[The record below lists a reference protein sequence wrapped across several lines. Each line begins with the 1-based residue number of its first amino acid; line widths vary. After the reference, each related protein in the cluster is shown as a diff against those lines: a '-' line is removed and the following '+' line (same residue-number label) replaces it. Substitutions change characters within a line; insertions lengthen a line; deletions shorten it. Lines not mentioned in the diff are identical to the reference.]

1 MNNIALQKLI
11 HLYQDPNLEYKL
23 AFPAHWKAEYRVR
36 MKTQKSLINENTG
49 QIVEEVTPYFR
60 EISEITQKTTKFY
73 IDMRDEPNSLTNEEI
88 AKLFAD
94 MNLYSPYESFL
105 IQIETADMVDHVHIL
120 NTYPDPDGELH
131 DQIVATRFMYHKA
144 KDLWS
149 HDFNSYEFIRLPK
162 KDNDP
167 KEGFPFTIRF
177 LSELDKEYVHID
189 ERLTAWAQGIIT
201 AYALLNIHLQFPEIS
216 KQEDVKGRPNT
227 TIGHHR
233 LKKHTKSELRNLPSY
248 EHKTLVLNMYDDD
261 YGNGNGKRSSGTAF
275 HSVRK
280 HIMKI
285 GRGKN
290 KGKPTFRKAHFRGSK
305 DVGVISKDYK
315 IAGSAK

>member
-23 AFPAHWKAEYRVR
+23 AFPAHWKSEYRVR

-49 QIVEEVTPYFR
+49 QIVEEVTPYFK
-60 EISEITQKTTKFY
+60 EISELAQKHSKFY
-73 IDMRDEPNSLTNEEI
+73 IDMRDERNALTNEEVV
-88 AKLFAD
+88 KLYRD
-94 MNLYSPYESFL
+94 MKVYSPYDSFL
-105 IQIETADMVDHVHIL
+105 MQIETENLVDHVHIL
-120 NTYPDPDGELH
+120 NSESDPEGKLD
-131 DQIVATRFMYHKA
+131 DQIIATRYVYDKA
-144 KDLWS
+144 GDRWA
-149 HDFNSYEFIRLPK
+149 HDFNSYEFTRLP
-162 KDNDP
+162 ND
-167 KEGFPFTIRF
+167 EDGFPFSINI
-177 LSELDKEYVHID
+177 LNDKLREYIYID
-189 ERLTAWAQGIIT
+189 ERLTMWLEGVMT
-201 AYALLNIHLQFPEIS
+201 AYAILNIHLQFPEIS

-248 EHKTLVLNMYDDD
+248 EHKTLVLNMYDDN